1 MAQLSS
7 LRLWNC
13 PSDCSVTK
21 SLIKGI
27 EKSYFR
33 STSVHFCEG
42 KDLSACIAKC
52 YTMVSRASEYL
63 EPGLP
68 PGPALTQE
76 STQWV
81 LKEELL
87 NGQMDG
93 LPKREPSPSRNF
105 QGDISHNCNSLGQF
119 FFFLSQIAGYG
130 RIDSESHLLLT
141 KIHAYS
147 ARQNCLDLAYS
158 ALLLPTLSPAHSL
171 VLLTLYFILQVSAE
185 LRGQCH
191 VLLKT
196 GKMSI
201 NPGQRQWSTS
211 EGCWPSPGCHLPK
224 VKSPIGTN

>member
-27 EKSYFR
+27 ENSYFR
-33 STSVHFCEG
+33 STSVLFCEG

-76 STQWV
+76 NTQWV
-81 LKEELL
+81 LEEELL

-105 QGDISHNCNSLGQF
+105 QGDISHQLQF
-119 FFFLSQIAGYG
+119 SGAVFVT
-130 RIDSESHLLLT
+130 DSWIWSYRLR
-141 KIHAYS
+141 KS
-147 ARQNCLDLAYS
+147 PLAHKDPCIFCK
-158 ALLLPTLSPAHSL
+158 AKLPRPGLLPLAPPHFLIVPAHSL

-211 EGCWPSPGCHLPK
+211 EGCWPSPGCRLPK